1 MLSLSNHIA
10 KLITV
15 NPRSEL
21 HGEEHVPAADLF
33 FEIEGPN
40 THLNMLHHALRTAL
54 FHADDAAGASD
65 MFPAD
70 SLSVYRFPQVESF
83 KWDATFSD
91 LALTVHFGVSG
102 EHDVKLPYVT
112 ADNFRITPKQGGT
125 VSIRFRVR
133 ANPQE
138 SDLGKLC
145 AWIQSKVLIT
155 VEHMEPEQQELPPAD
170 GDGKKSRKKKAREEA
185 EGMFIQ

>member
-40 THLNMLHHALRTAL
+40 THLNMLHPALRPAL
-54 FHADDAAGASD
+54 FQADDAAGASD

-83 KWDATFSD
+83 KWGATFSD

-102 EHDVKLPYVT
+102 EHDVRLIDVT
-112 ADNFRITPKQGGT
+112 ADNFRISPKQGGT
-125 VSIRFRVR
+125 VSIRFRAR
-133 ANPQE
+133 AQPQE
-138 SDLGKLC
+138 SDLGRLC
-145 AWIQSKVLIT
+145 TWIQSKVAIT
-155 VEHMEPEQQELPPAD
+155 VESMEPKQPELLQDD
-170 GDGKKSRKKKAREEA
+170 GGPKKSGKKKAREKA
-185 EGMFIQ
+185 EEMFMQ